1 MTCNEEFTKQTS
13 RKAKK
18 ADTTAA
24 DLPGRDPEVKDE
36 KLMQYVYQL
45 AEMVGWH
52 YIDGTGIHV
61 AHGAKSLRSPQPR
74 FAVREY
80 PLRTTVAC
88 WKTPNGPTWRV
99 VEERADL
106 RDLQSHHGLLTER
119 CERLVT
125 FFHST

>member
-80 PLRTTVAC
+80 P
-88 WKTPNGPTWRV
+88 WKTPNGPTWYV

-106 RDLQSHHGLLTER
+106 
-119 CERLVT
+119 
-125 FFHST
+125 